1 MRTATDIVVEPNYSP
16 MPVFIIVQFDN
27 YNGPTI
33 NDSVSIIHIQ
43 SKWIPRQT
51 ECNRIQLPVMPAP
64 WNKYP

>member
-1 MRTATDIVVEPNYSP
+1 